1 MAEGRYHVRFEDAPA
16 GEELG
21 LMLVETPQVGI
32 TRRLINPYAAKG
44 STGATKDSDLTEWS
58 VVSQRDWRG
67 GRGQEEF
74 EEATAFLD
82 AWNLETRIEGQ
93 LTLGPLPQNPSGDY
107 PRYEAE
113 GAYRHKLGWP
123 GPEVQQTYGGRW
135 GEAFGISASLR
146 IGTRFRMG
154 SALLGFRLSSIE
166 VMIHATDA
174 SSSGGV
180 TLHLYSE
187 VMGGWPGVSIA
198 SKHVAEGSIGT
209 DWEWIEFTFDTAQEL
224 EPGYYWIVLES
235 TTGDTHPYGWR
246 YSDSNPYT
254 PGWAV
259 SGPTGGGWDSWH
271 DHDCTFKVHYEK
283 MARAMSFV
291 APAGGMTCTLV
302 QLYLRRRGIIGVYT
316 VSLCEDAAGV
326 PGAVL
331 KSSTF
336 DAGDVADGP
345 LAWVEVAWGSGQAL
359 TGGNTYHIVVE
370 PPATEDEKEVYLL
383 WGGDTT
389 GDYADG
395 ASHRKRGSGDWE
407 ARTEDLHFRVN
418 REEMDDAVIGFAR
431 YGGKW
436 YCAAA
441 DTVYEWDGAAD
452 AWTAS
457 DTQADDDVTALE
469 VWGGYLWAA
478 RGTDYVLRRYNGTAW
493 ADAPG
498 AISAQLLRAG
508 GGYLHYSGAAA
519 GDTHKVYYTAN
530 GTDWSDAIE
539 IGSGDHA
546 VTGMAWYREML
557 VVANAARLW
566 GMSAEIGYPLLDW
579 STQEDSD
586 NGRGL
591 LVWGRTGCLYIPLM
605 YGLYRWNGDTMV
617 AVGPEQGM
625 GLPAERAG
633 KIAGLVGTGNWLF
646 AAIDAGASGYS
657 SVLAYNGMGGWHEL
671 QRCEQDGQRIRALGF
686 ETVHTPSRLWFG
698 MGNETRYLKLPD
710 KSDNPWQW
718 TGYEFNAGGEI
729 ETSWMGGELL
739 DVVKDF
745 QEVVVRGEG
754 MGDDQPV
761 VVYYEV
767 DRSGLWTYLGEVA
780 HNPREALAFEASVF
794 AAKTIGDDS
803 TRTTIEL
810 DTGHTTEDMA
820 AGDWCRIN
828 GEVAQVASITDS
840 DTFVLETALSAAP
853 ENGDVVYA
861 SRPAGREFR
870 LKLVLFTTDKA
881 ATPKVK
887 VVFVRYQNN
896 VLDRFVYALQ
906 IRVEDGMKDL
916 AGNPYPHTAADLRL
930 LLDGWAMRV
939 TPFTLY
945 DQDGVE
951 HTVKVTSVGEGG
963 MTRRSAEGQAG
974 RYGSVYSTNVVEV
987 E

>member
-107 PRYEAE
+107 PRYEPGSAE
-113 GAYRHKLGWP
+113 RYCLGWP
-123 GPEVQQTYGGRW
+123 PAEQNQIG
-135 GEAFGISASLR
+135 GEAGPLKGDEKWGQRFLVYGLGHGFDHR
-146 IGTRFRMG
+146 IGSVDLRLRKLAGASGYIRMG
-154 SALLGFRLSSIE
+154 
-166 VMIHATDA
+166 IHADDDGLPGAEMTHKDLDETDVGLDYA
-174 SSSGGV
+174 WISFELAAALDV
-180 TLHLYSE
+180 DTL
-187 VMGGWPGVSIA
+187 
-198 SKHVAEGSIGT
+198 
-209 DWEWIEFTFDTAQEL
+209 
-224 EPGYYWIVLES
+224 GYYWIVLS
-235 TTGDTHPYGWR
+235 TNSSIPYQWEM
-246 YSDSNPYT
+246 SKDDPYRR
-254 PGWAV
+254 GQKGYAAAYV
-259 SGPTGGGWDSWH
+259 SGVWYDRAPYYREDM
-271 DHDCTFKVHYEK
+271 TFQVHWQPISL
-283 MARAMSFV
+283 AMSFE
-291 APAGGMTCTLV
+291 APAGGITCNIV
-302 QLYLRRRGIIGVYT
+302 QFYLQTMYAGFGFT
-316 VSLCEDAAGV
+316 AKLCEDNAGV
-326 PGAVL
+326 PGTVL
-331 KSSTF
+331 QSKAI
-336 DAGDVADGP
+336 DLPEGKAG
-345 LAWVEVAWGSGQAL
+345 LRWVEVAWDSGEAL
-359 TGGNTYHIVVE
+359 TGGVTYHIVIE
-370 PPATEDEKEVYLL
+370 PDGEAGNSWWLRWGSDPAAGYAGGAAHKQFADEAWV
-383 WGGDTT
+383 D
-389 GDYADG
+389 
-395 ASHRKRGSGDWE
+395 E
-407 ARTEDLHFRVN
+407 ARDLYFRIN
-418 REEMDDAVIGFAR
+418 RDVLDGWPTAFAR
-431 YGGKW
+431 YKGKW
-436 YCAAA
+436 YCAAGE
-441 DTVYEWDGAAD
+441 TVYEWDEGGLMWDVSD
-452 AWTAS
+452 A
-457 DTQADDDVTALE
+457 QAGDDVTALE

-478 RGTDYVLRRYNGTAW
+478 RGTACVLRRYNGGW

-519 GDTHKVYYTAN
+519 GDTHKVYYTVN

-539 IGSGDHA
+539 IGGGDHA
-546 VTGMAWYREML
+546 VTGMTWYRDML
-557 VVANAARLW
+557 VVSNAARLW
-566 GMSAEIGYPLLDW
+566 GISAEIGYPLLDW
-579 STQEDSD
+579 STQEDTD
-586 NGRGL
+586 NGRGM

-625 GLPAERAG
+625 GLPAARAG
-633 KIAGLVGTGNWLF
+633 KIAALVGTGNWLF
-646 AAIDAGASGYS
+646 AAIDAGTSGYS

-671 QRCEQDGQRIRALGF
+671 QRCEQDGQRVRALGF

-718 TGYEFNAGGEI
+718 TGYEFNASGEI
-729 ETSWMGGELL
+729 ETSWMGEELL
-739 DVVKDF
+739 EVVKDF
-745 QEVVVRGEG
+745 QEVVIRGEG
-754 MGDDQPV
+754 INNDQSV
-761 VVYYEV
+761 SVYYEV
-767 DRSGLWTYLGEVA
+767 DRSGRWTYLGEVT
-780 HNPREALAFEASVF
+780 HSPREALAFQASGFV
-794 AAKTIGDDS
+794 AKTIGTGS
-803 TRTTIEL
+803 TQTTIEL
-810 DTGHTTEDMA
+810 DTGHTTVDMA

-828 GEVAQVASITDS
+828 GQVAQVASITDG

-853 ENGDVVYA
+853 ASGDVVYA

-870 LKLVLFTTDKA
+870 LKLVLFTTDKT

-887 VVFVRYQNN
+887 AMFVQYQNN

-906 IRVEDGMKDL
+906 IRVEDGMRDL
-916 AGNPYPHTAADLRL
+916 AGNPYPHTAADLRV